1 MPDGS
6 LEEPFPRVATTDML
20 SMWKCTNCPAQCLP
34 QSALASTTGTSI
46 LKCPCRPNL
55 PSSASYFSFNADPH
69 PTHTMVPVSAGE
81 ARLDLRSVDSAVH
94 RYYSEGLASTTKRC
108 YSSGQ
113 KHFLNFCAKHQL
125 QPLPPD
131 ESTILHFV
139 SQLGLDGLS
148 QATIQNYLGAIRNLL
163 ISAGMDHIQLRTPR
177 VELVIR
183 GIRRINSQEKNK
195 KTRLPITPRELQLLK
210 EEWGK
215 KPITFDHTMLWAAAC
230 TGFFGFLRCA
240 EFTTP
245 SIKSF
250 NAKVNLG
257 LQDVSVQRDKGVVS
271 TVVLHLKVSKTDQF
285 RKGIDVYLTR
295 TGASLCPVSALMAY
309 LILRGPEEGPLFR
322 RENGQPLTRA
332 FLVQEMR
339 AALAAQGLDD
349 SAYAGHSFRIGAAT
363 TALSVGI
370 SDAKIKMLGRW
381 DSSAYQAYLRMPR
394 EELGWTCKALVA
406 RPSPS

>member
-1 MPDGS
+1 MGHSVAPRSVATRVEHRIYHGEEAGARSAGLRTLGQALGRAISAFPHRQHVSGS
-6 LEEPFPRVATTDML
+6 HPRERFLQGTIWHSDAPPPVPQLHSGTLPFPLQGL
-20 SMWKCTNCPAQCLP
+20 SYSGFLE
-34 QSALASTTGTSI
+34 
-46 LKCPCRPNL
+46 CPCRPNL
-55 PSSASYFSFNADPH
+55 PSSASYFSFTADPH

-94 RYYSEGLASTTKRC
+94 RYYSEGLAATTKRC

-113 KHFLNFCAKHQL
+113 MRFLNFCAKHQL

-131 ESTILHFV
+131 ESTILRFV

-163 ISAGMDHIQLRTPR
+163 ISVGMDHIQLRTPR

-215 KPITFDHTMLWAAAC
+215 KPITSDHTMLWAAAC
-230 TGFFGFLRCA
+230 TGFFGFLRCV

-285 RKGIDVYLTR
+285 GKGIDVYLTQ

-322 RENGQPLTRA
+322 RENGQPLT
-332 FLVQEMR
+332 
-339 AALAAQGLDD
+339 
-349 SAYAGHSFRIGAAT
+349 
-363 TALSVGI
+363 
-370 SDAKIKMLGRW
+370 
-381 DSSAYQAYLRMPR
+381 
-394 EELGWTCKALVA
+394 
-406 RPSPS
+406 